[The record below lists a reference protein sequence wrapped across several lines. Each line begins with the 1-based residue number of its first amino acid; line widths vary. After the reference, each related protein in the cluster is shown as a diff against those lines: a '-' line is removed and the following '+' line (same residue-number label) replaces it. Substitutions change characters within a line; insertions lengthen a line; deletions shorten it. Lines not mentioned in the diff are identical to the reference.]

1 MVYINNICQAHMDL
15 QEHQE
20 IEVHYKSG
28 ATGLIKK
35 QDQIQKLNGDLQ
47 VKRYVKKYF
56 NDEWVCTVI
65 IDCAE
70 VECIVI
76 RQKQEL

>member
-1 MVYINNICQAHMDL
+1 MVYINNICKAHMNL

-28 ATGLIKK
+28 ATGLIKH

-47 VKRYVKKYF
+47 VKRYFKG
-56 NDEWVCTVI
+56 EWICTVI

-76 RQKQEL
+76 KQKMEL